1 MNENQ
6 KLFKFMDA
14 IHQEAE
20 KRQNK
25 INQETEA
32 FKKAELDKIKKQAR
46 AEVDEIIRKRTE
58 EIMIDSGRAI
68 SAHRQENK
76 KRLLLKRNE
85 IMSDIFSEVED
96 RILVFAATEGYLKKV
111 ENDIESVRERLDG
124 AITVLM
130 KKGDRSESVCR
141 KLIPNVKV
149 EYDKSIKLGGII
161 IVLEDKRKRLDFTF
175 DSLLEEEKEKF
186 RETDELKI
194 SM

>member
-6 KLFKFMDA
+6 KLSQFMDA

-32 FKKAELDKIKKQAR
+32 FKKAELAKIKQQAR

-58 EIMIDSGRAI
+58 EIMIESGKAI
-68 SAHRQENK
+68 SAHRQENI
-76 KRLLLKRNE
+76 KRLLLRRNE

-96 RILVFAATEGYLKKV
+96 RVLIFAATEGYLKKV
-111 ENDIESVRERLDG
+111 EQDIESVRDRLDG
-124 AITVLM
+124 AITVLI
-130 KKGDRSESVCR
+130 KKADRSESLCK
-141 KLIPNVKV
+141 KLITQAKI
-149 EYDKSIKLGGII
+149 EYDSSIRLGGII

-186 RETDELKI
+186 REIDELKI
-194 SM
+194 SI

>member
-32 FKKAELDKIKKQAR
+32 FKKAELTKIKRQAR

-111 ENDIESVRERLDG
+111 EKDIESVRDRLDG

-141 KLIPNVKV
+141 KLIQNVKV

-175 DSLLEEEKEKF
+175 DSLLEEEKERF

>member
-111 ENDIESVRERLDG
+111 EQDIESVRDRLDG
-124 AITVLM
+124 AITILM